1 MQVLKGHTNTVWC
14 LALSHS
20 QRHLASGSRDNTAR
34 LWDVVTF
41 EQLNVLQVEGG
52 DVGALDFS
60 TDDQRLFT
68 GSDDGKHPKPRS
80 NEDEN

>member
-1 MQVLKGHTNTVWC
+1 
-14 LALSHS
+14 
-20 QRHLASGSRDNTAR
+20 
-34 LWDVVTF
+34 VVTF

-52 DVGALDFS
+52 DVAALDFS

-68 GSDDGKHPKPRS
+68 GSQDGGKHLKPRS

>member
-1 MQVLKGHTNTVWC
+1 MQVLEGHTNTVWC

-20 QRHLASGSRDNTAR
+20 QRHLASGSGDNTAR

-52 DVGALDFS
+52 DVAALDFS

-68 GSDDGKHPKPRS
+68 GSQDGKHLKPRS